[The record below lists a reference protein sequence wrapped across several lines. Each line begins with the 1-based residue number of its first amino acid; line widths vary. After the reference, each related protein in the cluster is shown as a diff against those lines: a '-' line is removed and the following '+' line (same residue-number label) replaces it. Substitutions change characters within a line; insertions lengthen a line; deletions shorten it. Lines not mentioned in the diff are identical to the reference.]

1 MSRGD
6 KRERDRA
13 KNQIKQ
19 QQKTKQQAKAGNIL
33 DRNTADKLAL
43 DKKIAMK
50 AAKKKE
56 EELAAANTAKSN
68 KVTRK
73 KKLNN
78 VELGLDDLLNAG
90 LKKK

>member
-19 QQKTKQQAKAGNIL
+19 QQKTKQQAKTGNIL

-50 AAKKKE
+50 VAKKKE